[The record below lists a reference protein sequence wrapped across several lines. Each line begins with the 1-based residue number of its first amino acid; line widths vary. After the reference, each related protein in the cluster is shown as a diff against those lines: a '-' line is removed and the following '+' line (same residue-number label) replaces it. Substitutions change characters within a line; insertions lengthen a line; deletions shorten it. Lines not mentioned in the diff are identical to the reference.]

1 MKTSAGNEP
10 QEGEINQPALY
21 RNTPRLPDPEF
32 VSVGFGG
39 QVAMNRVL
47 ALLTPDTAPVRRLLH
62 DARDK
67 GLLIDATYGRKTRA
81 VLVLDTGH
89 VLAAA
94 LTPDTI
100 TGRYQQKQSR

>member
-1 MKTSAGNEP
+1 MKEKAGPESENNLVP
-10 QEGEINQPALY
+10 SLY
-21 RNTPRLPDPEF
+21 LNAPRLPDPEF

-89 VLAAA
+89 VLVAA
-94 LTPDTI
+94 LSPETI
-100 TGRYQQKQSR
+100 TGRFQQKQGK